1 MRKIIITIICIL
13 SLWLL
18 LIYPAAAKEEIVVV
32 IDPGHGG
39 ENLGGEA
46 DPYSDPICE
55 KEIDL
60 LTAMTMAETLQKF
73 EGIEVYLTRETDV
86 DLTLEERAAFAD
98 EVDADFLFSIHYNA
112 SGNHWFYGTE
122 VWTSAFGPLYTKGQ
136 TFGQIQVSQMQEAF
150 GLYDRGVK
158 VRLNSKGNDYYGII
172 RSARTYDIPA
182 VIIEHCHMDHIKD
195 NFHLSSESRIRQFGY
210 QDAISVAKY
219 FKLRSEELD
228 LDFSDYIY
236 EETAYPSNGKFY
248 PDETKPVIDTVNAVM
263 KKGEDRVMSVSFSA
277 SDEESRIL
285 YYSYSLDAGLTWYP
299 CLEWDPSGSVN
310 FEVRIPYGSPPV
322 LMVRV
327 INEYNLM
334 CDKMIMRP

>member
-1 MRKIIITIICIL
+1 MRKTIIAIICIL
-13 SLWLL
+13 FFFLL
-18 LIYPAAAKEEIVVV
+18 PADPAAAKETVIVV

-39 ENLGGEA
+39 ENLGGET

-55 KEIDL
+55 KDIDL

-98 EVDADFLFSIHYNA
+98 EVNADFLFSIHYNA

-122 VWTSAFGPLYTKGQ
+122 VWTSAFGSLYTKGQ
-136 TFGQIQVSQMQEAF
+136 DFGRIQIAQMKEAF

-158 VRLNSKGNDYYGII
+158 VRLSSKGNDYYGII
-172 RSARTYDIPA
+172 RNAKTYDIPA

-219 FKLRSEELD
+219 FGLNSEELD
-228 LDFSDYIY
+228 LDFRDYTY
-236 EETAYPSNGKFY
+236 EETEYPSKGKFY
-248 PDETKPVIDTVNAVM
+248 PDETKPLIDTVKAVM
-263 KKGEDRVMSVSFSA
+263 KKGEDRVMSVSLSA
-277 SDEESRIL
+277 HDEESRIL

-299 CLEWDPSGSVN
+299 CLEWDPSGSVD

-322 LMVRV
+322 FMVRV
-327 INEYNLM
+327 INEYNLIS
-334 CDKMIMRP
+334 DKMIMRP